1 MAQLEEGDNGN
12 ECCNLRSTGTNQRS
26 EKNVESVVE
35 AFGKPSQPLN
45 VEDQEG
51 MYCTSSGLCVT
62 LDMQE
67 DLLKAEKYG
76 KEMKDNFIKKRLDTR
91 INFFNTIKRSKLKT
105 FASTSKK
112 VMVKTSDKRLT
123 EYKQQG
129 KHNL

>member
-12 ECCNLRSTGTNQRS
+12 EHCNLRSTGTNQRS

-62 LDMQE
+62 RY
-67 DLLKAEKYG
+67 A
-76 KEMKDNFIKKRLDTR
+76 R
-91 INFFNTIKRSKLKT
+91 RSFK
-105 FASTSKK
+105 S
-112 VMVKTSDKRLT
+112 R
-123 EYKQQG
+123 EIWQR
-129 KHNL
+129 NER